1 MSVFE
6 RMMPRGETP
15 VRIPAHIVDL
25 QSFRRWAHSDEFPQR
40 GRISWLGGT
49 IEVDMSPEEI
59 ETHNKS
65 KTALITGMC
74 NHVDERDLGDVLS
87 DGAML
92 VNDEADLSTEPDLMF
107 CSWEALRTG
116 QVRYSERVEGAERFI
131 DVVGSPD
138 LVAEVVSLSS
148 VRKDTIDLRQRYFL
162 AGIAE
167 YWLIDAR
174 GREIDFR
181 ILTRGEHEY
190 RPVEPDGDGYFFSP
204 VLGASFR
211 LVRERSQLGWFRY
224 RLLKR

>member
-1 MSVFE
+1 MSASDG
-6 RMMPRGETP
+6 MMMLDELP
-15 VRIPAHIVDL
+15 VRIPADVVDL

-40 GRISWLGGT
+40 GKVSWLGGA

-65 KTALITGMC
+65 KTALIAGMC

-87 DGAML
+87 GGAML

-107 CSWEALRTG
+107 CSWETLRTG
-116 QVRYSERVEGAERFI
+116 RVVYSQKVEGAERFI
-131 DVVGSPD
+131 DVVGAPD

-148 VRKDTIDLRQRYFL
+148 IRKDTVDLFQRYFL

-181 ILTRGEHEY
+181 IFTRAEHEY
-190 RPVEPDGDGYFFSP
+190 QPVEADADGYCFSP

-211 LVRERSQLGWFRY
+211 LVRDRGPLRWFRY
-224 RLLKR
+224 RLLKK